1 MSVHLSVCLTER
13 DSCKIDE
20 FHRYSPQLCKLVVI
34 PDAGEGQDKITVM
47 LTSGEEGR
55 KLYPKPGQ

>member
-20 FHRYSPQLCKLVVI
+20 FHRYSPQLCKLMVI
-34 PDAGEGQDKITVM
+34 PDAREGWDKITVM
-47 LTSGEEGR
+47 LTGGKEGR
-55 KLYPKPGQ
+55 RLYPKSGQ